1 MQRKLSEETKEKNRI
16 RSKEYR
22 EENKEKVREYSKK
35 YKEENKENEKKYREE
50 NKEKIKET
58 KKKYYEK
65 NKDIIKEK
73 VNNYYFLNKEKVKS
87 YQEKNIEKIKEYKRE
102 KRFNNS
108 LFRLSSNIRSS
119 ISTSIKSKRYLK
131 ESRTHEILGC
141 SFEDFKIYLEKK
153 FTEWMNWD
161 NYGNPIDGLVEP
173 NKTWDV
179 DHIIP
184 LASATNED
192 ELLKL
197 NHYTNLQ
204 PLCSYHNRF
213 IKKDNY

>member
-22 EENKEKVREYSKK
+22 
-35 YKEENKENEKKYREE
+35 
-50 NKEKIKET
+50 
-58 KKKYYEK
+58 
-65 NKDIIKEK
+65 
-73 VNNYYFLNKEKVKS
+73 
-87 YQEKNIEKIKEYKRE
+87 
-102 KRFNNS
+102 
-108 LFRLSSNIRSS
+108 
-119 ISTSIKSKRYLK
+119 
-131 ESRTHEILGC
+131 
-141 SFEDFKIYLEKK
+141 
-153 FTEWMNWD
+153 
-161 NYGNPIDGLVEP
+161 
-173 NKTWDV
+173 DV

-184 LASATNED
+184 LASTTNED